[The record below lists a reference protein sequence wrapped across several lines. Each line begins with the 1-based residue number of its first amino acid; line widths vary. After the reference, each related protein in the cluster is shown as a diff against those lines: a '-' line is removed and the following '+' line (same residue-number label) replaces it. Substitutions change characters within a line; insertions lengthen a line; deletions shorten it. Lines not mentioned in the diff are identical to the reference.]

1 MIKTVNR
8 HQLHLIIIYITVA
21 CWATVMFLFLPA
33 CSGKH
38 KKFADAIN
46 KEDTLASMETLGVTT
61 YISDSGL
68 IRYKIVA
75 EKWDIFD
82 KKNPSF
88 WAFERG
94 VYLEKFDTLFH
105 IDASIKAD
113 TAYYFDK
120 KKLWE
125 LRGDVHIQNLQGDK
139 FETELLYWDE
149 KTQRIYSDKH
159 IHIEQADQGEID
171 GYYGFEANQQLTEYT
186 IYNNS
191 GIFNVNNTG
200 TAQAQPVRTDSV
212 NTEEAVQSVPSRSMA
227 RRSERTDYNTEL
239 SNRRESIKADTI
251 RLKREQ

>member
-1 MIKTVNR
+1 
-8 HQLHLIIIYITVA
+8 
-21 CWATVMFLFLPA
+21 MFLFLPA

-94 VYLEKFDTLFH
+94 VYLEKFDSLFH

-125 LRGDVHIQNLQGDK
+125 LRGNVHIQNLQGDK
-139 FETELLYWDE
+139 FDTEQLFWDE
-149 KTQRIYSDKH
+149 KEQRIYSDKH
-159 IHIEQADQGEID
+159 IHIEQADQGQID
-171 GYYGFEANQQLTEYT
+171 GYYGFESNQQLTEYT

-191 GIFNVNNTG
+191 GIFNVSNNG
-200 TAQAQPVRTDSV
+200 TNPEQGAKTDSV
-212 NTEEAVQSVPSRSMA
+212 GNDSVQMNLQPSRSMA
-227 RRSERTDYNTEL
+227 RRSVRTDYNAEL
-239 SNRRESIKADTI
+239 SNRRESIKAPGDTI
-251 RLKREQ
+251 RLQRKE

>member
-1 MIKTVNR
+1 
-8 HQLHLIIIYITVA
+8 
-21 CWATVMFLFLPA
+21 MFLFLPA
-33 CSGKH
+33 CTGKH

-94 VYLEKFDTLFH
+94 VYLEKFDSLFH

-125 LRGDVHIQNLQGDK
+125 LRGNVHIQNLQGDK
-139 FETELLYWDE
+139 FDTEQLFWDE
-149 KTQRIYSDKH
+149 KEQRIYSDKH
-159 IHIEQADQGEID
+159 IHIEQADQGQID
-171 GYYGFEANQQLTEYT
+171 GYYGFESNQQLTEYT

-191 GIFNVNNTG
+191 GIFNVSNNG
-200 TAQAQPVRTDSV
+200 TNPEQGAKTDSV
-212 NTEEAVQSVPSRSMA
+212 GNDSVQMNLQPSRSMA
-227 RRSERTDYNTEL
+227 RRSVRTDYNAEL
-239 SNRRESIKADTI
+239 SNRRESIKASGDTI
-251 RLKREQ
+251 RLQRKE

>member
-1 MIKTVNR
+1 
-8 HQLHLIIIYITVA
+8 
-21 CWATVMFLFLPA
+21 MFLFLPA
-33 CSGKH
+33 CTGKH

-125 LRGDVHIQNLQGDK
+125 LRGNVHIQNLQGDK
-139 FETELLYWDE
+139 FDTEQLFWDE
-149 KTQRIYSDKH
+149 KEQRIYSDKH
-159 IHIEQADQGEID
+159 IHIEQADQGQID
-171 GYYGFEANQQLTEYT
+171 GYYGFESNQQLTEYT

-191 GIFNVNNTG
+191 GIFNVSNNG
-200 TAQAQPVRTDSV
+200 TTPEQGAKTDSV
-212 NTEEAVQSVPSRSMA
+212 GNDSVQMNLQPSRSMA
-227 RRSERTDYNTEL
+227 RRSVRTDYNAEL
-239 SNRRESIKADTI
+239 SNRRESIKASGDTI
-251 RLKREQ
+251 RLQRKE

>member
-1 MIKTVNR
+1 
-8 HQLHLIIIYITVA
+8 
-21 CWATVMFLFLPA
+21 MFLFLPA

-125 LRGDVHIQNLQGDK
+125 LRGNVHIQNLQGDK
-139 FETELLYWDE
+139 FDTEQLFWDE
-149 KTQRIYSDKH
+149 KEQRIYSDKH
-159 IHIEQADQGEID
+159 IHIEQADQGQID
-171 GYYGFEANQQLTEYT
+171 GYYGFESNQQLTEYT

-191 GIFNVNNTG
+191 GIFNVSNNG
-200 TAQAQPVRTDSV
+200 TIPEQGAKTDTVGNDSV
-212 NTEEAVQSVPSRSMA
+212 QMNLQPSRSMA
-227 RRSERTDYNTEL
+227 RRSVRTDYNAEL
-239 SNRRESIKADTI
+239 SNRRESIKAPGDTI
-251 RLKREQ
+251 RLQRKE